1 MLHILLFPL
10 AGKDACNVGDEGG
23 FAPNI
28 GDNEEGLKLLAG
40 AIEKAGYTGKVRHS
54 RPLHTPST
62 AQRVLGCLPGDLCP
76 ACRRAG
82 PPGQGTVLIHK
93 GRDGVSRRAAAAPG
107 DLAISTSRPA
117 SAG

>member
-1 MLHILLFPL
+1 MTLTNVFPP

-54 RPLHTPST
+54 TSCTWHGAAQHAQGM
-62 AQRVLGCLPGDLCP
+62 AQRNVHTAWHSTTQRLHCVLP
-76 ACRRAG
+76 
-82 PPGQGTVLIHK
+82 V
-93 GRDGVSRRAAAAPG
+93 
-107 DLAISTSRPA
+107 
-117 SAG
+117 